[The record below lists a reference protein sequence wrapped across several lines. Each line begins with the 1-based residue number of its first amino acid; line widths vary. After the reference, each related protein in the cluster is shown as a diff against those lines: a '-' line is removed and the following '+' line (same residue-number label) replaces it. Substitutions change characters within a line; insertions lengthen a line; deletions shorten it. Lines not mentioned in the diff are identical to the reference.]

1 MTCMLKIEYVD
12 IMHSPVLFPTRIGE
26 RVSAIIAHCP
36 PPPTTIDIK
45 SFL

>member
-26 RVSAIIAHCP
+26 HTAP